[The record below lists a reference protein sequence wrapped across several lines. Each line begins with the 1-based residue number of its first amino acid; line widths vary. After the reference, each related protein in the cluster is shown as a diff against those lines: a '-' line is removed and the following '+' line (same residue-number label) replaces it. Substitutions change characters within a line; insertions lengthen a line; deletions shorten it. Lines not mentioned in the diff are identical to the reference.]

1 MVNAPPATPPATY
14 RIETLLPD
22 TPRVRDAAHI
32 QLAAFDPFVEYQSVI
47 EPLPRAPMEVRLD
60 RLEFRINEKLRAKSN
75 SKSMSGEDESGGGSS
90 HLGYVAINEQTGET
104 VGMSYWMRPGRSHK
118 LPNKDLS
125 AGKMTGEQKESWEG
139 WDTERYGK
147 LYEAFQG
154 KMSAVLS
161 ERGEEEGC
169 W

>member
-1 MVNAPPATPPATY
+1 MVNAPASTPPATY

-22 TPRVRDAAHI
+22 SPRVRDAAQI

-60 RLEFRINEKLRAKSN
+60 RLEFRINEKLRAKS
-75 SKSMSGEDESGGGSS
+75 KSGGNESGVGSS